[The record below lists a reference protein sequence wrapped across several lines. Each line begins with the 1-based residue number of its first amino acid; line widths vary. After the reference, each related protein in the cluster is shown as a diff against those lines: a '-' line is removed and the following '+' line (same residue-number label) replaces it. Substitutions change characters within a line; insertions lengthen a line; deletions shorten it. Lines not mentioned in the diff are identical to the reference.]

1 MKDKRGSAIMLLG
14 FLFILSFF
22 LFSLII
28 LDHMILKTN
37 MERAKD
43 AIDGALLAG
52 LEKVNQE
59 ALSYNVI
66 EFDKAAV
73 QATFTSYL
81 QDNIA
86 GICTAPPVIEEFAV
100 YNREDL
106 PTICSRGFT
115 VNEPSVHLVM
125 RVILNRPVLGG
136 LLGENYS
143 FRVHLDF
150 GNSLE

>member
-1 MKDKRGSAIMLLG
+1 MLLG

-28 LDHMILKTN
+28 LDHMMLKTN
-37 MERAKD
+37 MEKAKD
-43 AIDGALLAG
+43 AIDAALLAG
-52 LEKVNQE
+52 LERVNQE

-81 QDNIA
+81 QDNMA
-86 GICTAPPVIEEFAV
+86 GIAAAPPVIEEFAV
-100 YNREDL
+100 YNPEDL
-106 PTICSRGFT
+106 PATCSRGCM

-125 RVILNRPVLGG
+125 RVVLNRPVLGG
-136 LLGENYS
+136 LFGEKYR

-150 GNSLE
+150 GNALE

>member
-1 MKDKRGSAIMLLG
+1 M
-14 FLFILSFF
+14 
-22 LFSLII
+22 
-28 LDHMILKTN
+28 LKTN

-43 AIDGALLAG
+43 AIDAALLAG

-66 EFDKAAV
+66 EFDKAAI
-73 QATFTSYL
+73 QAAFISYL
-81 QDNIA
+81 QDNME
-86 GICTAPPVIEEFAV
+86 GISAAPPVIEEFAV
-100 YNREDL
+100 YNPEDL
-106 PTICSRGFT
+106 PATCSRGFT

-125 RVILNRPVLGG
+125 RVVLNRPVLGG